1 MTAVC
6 AGSNPA
12 SSARFLIIRKPPS
25 PSSLKWLNK
34 GVSTAPDGFGA
45 QSNGCCAVF
54 PLKTITA
61 NQLTVAGVLRDRA
74 ISGIKRMG

>member
-1 MTAVC
+1 M
-6 AGSNPA
+6 
-12 SSARFLIIRKPPS
+12 
-25 PSSLKWLNK
+25 
-34 GVSTAPDGFGA
+34 STAPDGFGA

-61 NQLTVAGVLRDRA
+61 NQLTVAGVLGDRA